1 MNHVIFL
8 IVKVGWRS
16 LSCWQRLRERM
27 CIVGLPV
34 PAACNLG
41 VATRCSAGTWDLGW
55 TFLHQW
61 GHCRWKMLNFWPRN
75 STAEN
80 LSLRKQSILQ
90 TKIIYQKMLV
100 PVLFLTSWTPQ
111 DKSENNSPFLNEV
124 ALLLSWG
131 INYTQLSIHEMFV
144 SNDYLQFSAS
154 LWFWIWY
161 SYWTQF
167 KHLSGEALIIPVNL
181 KCLSTFWVFLFCS
194 S

>member
-1 MNHVIFL
+1 MSRWGYISSFPKTVPVYICHPTCNLVHTPAQTITHVTFL

-27 CIVGLPV
+27 CIMGLPV
-34 PAACNLG
+34 PAECNLG

-111 DKSENNSPFLNEV
+111 DKSENN
-124 ALLLSWG
+124 
-131 INYTQLSIHEMFV
+131 
-144 SNDYLQFSAS
+144 
-154 LWFWIWY
+154 
-161 SYWTQF
+161 
-167 KHLSGEALIIPVNL
+167 
-181 KCLSTFWVFLFCS
+181 
-194 S
+194 